1 MVKRS
6 TAISRLSDVVE
17 GLDRA
22 AEWPGP
28 TVTAAFVYGGLL
40 DGEAEL
46 DRVELAFVV
55 AEPAEDV
62 PWMARPA
69 RLEALAAI
77 LRFTKL
83 PMSWLWRPA
92 EWPVRNHEIE
102 RALRVWSADGG
113 RDQAALDA
121 LAARHLDDV
130 TLDAPASDAALIA
143 ELLVERDVA
152 RRHLASVT
160 ESFYDQ
166 DWQREHRGDGVHAED
181 HLWWASAAFLE
192 LDDAIQRL
200 RR

>member
-1 MVKRS
+1 MVKHS
-6 TAISRLSDVVE
+6 TAISRLGDVLE

-40 DGEAEL
+40 DCQAEL

-77 LRFTKL
+77 LTFAKL
-83 PMSWLWRPA
+83 PVSWQWRPA
-92 EWPVRNHEIE
+92 EWPVWNHEIE

-113 RDQAALDA
+113 RDQPALDA
-121 LAARHLDDV
+121 LAARHLNDV
-130 TLDAPASDAALIA
+130 TPHAPASDAALIA

-152 RRHLASVT
+152 RRHLATVT
-160 ESFYDQ
+160 QSFYDR

-181 HLWWASAAFLE
+181 HLWWASAAFLD

-200 RR
+200 RP

>member
-28 TVTAAFVYGGLL
+28 TVTAAFVYGALL

-55 AEPAEDV
+55 AEPAEAV

-83 PMSWLWRPA
+83 PVSWQWRPA
-92 EWPVRNHEIE
+92 EWPVWNHEIK
-102 RALRVWSADGG
+102 RALRVWSADGR
-113 RDQAALDA
+113 RDPAALDA

-160 ESFYDQ
+160 ESFYDR

-181 HLWWASAAFLE
+181 HLWWASAAFLD

-200 RR
+200 SH